1 MARME
6 RLGARLH
13 GRRRRVLTGT
23 LALGALSLVAAGSAL
38 PAASVMATDDARGG
52 TAIVEC
58 RSGIVTDGDVQ
69 TSSMSVTR
77 VDAAHVPDLP
87 GGCSV
92 TP

>member
-1 MARME
+1 MAQQTGPE
-6 RLGARLH
+6 RKVRNK
-13 GRRRRVLTGT
+13 GRRLLAGT
-23 LALGALSLVAAGSAL
+23 MALGALSLVAAGCGFHESSA
-38 PAASVMATDDARGG
+38 PADDAGGG

-58 RSGIVTDGDVQ
+58 RSGIETDGGIQ

-77 VDAAHVPDLP
+77 VDAAHAPELP